1 VALVAG
7 CAVFLWLR
15 LGPDEPGPL
24 QAGGA
29 MPPIVVDTE
38 VPAAKEL
45 EGEGNAMVKSE
56 RSDR

>member
-1 VALVAG
+1 
-7 CAVFLWLR
+7 
-15 LGPDEPGPL
+15 
-24 QAGGA
+24 